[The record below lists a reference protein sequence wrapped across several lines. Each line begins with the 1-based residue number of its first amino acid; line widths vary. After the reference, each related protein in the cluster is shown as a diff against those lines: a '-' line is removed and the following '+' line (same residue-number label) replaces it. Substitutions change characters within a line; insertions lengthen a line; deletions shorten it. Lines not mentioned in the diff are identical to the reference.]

1 MARRKCCVEHYQLS
15 KRVSPKAID
24 NYIVVIRAIGC
35 TMANFFE
42 DLEAGNPYYI
52 SGTYNAA
59 ATPADPLFL
68 GASKIFDKNKELH
81 GMVDSP
87 AVVAIE
93 PGRRTATQMFMGVPT
108 MGSDIHCATGINV

>member
-1 MARRKCCVEHYQLS
+1 
-15 KRVSPKAID
+15 
-24 NYIVVIRAIGC
+24 
-35 TMANFFE
+35 MANFFE

-52 SGTYNAA
+52 SGTRVMRCGRLIYI
-59 ATPADPLFL
+59 